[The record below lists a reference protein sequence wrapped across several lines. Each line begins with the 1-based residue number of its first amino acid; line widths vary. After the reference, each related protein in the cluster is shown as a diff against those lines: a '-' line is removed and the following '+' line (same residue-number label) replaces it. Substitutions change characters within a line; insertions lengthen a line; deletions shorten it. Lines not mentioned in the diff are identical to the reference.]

1 MDDSDRVLFHV
12 DDPSGGIARKLAEG
26 LTTTIFPGEHAM
38 ISVVRIAPGAEGQRH
53 SHPEEQWGLLLQGS
67 ATRYQGD
74 HSFELC
80 PGNIWRTP
88 PGVEHTIK
96 AGPDGAVVIDVFAPI
111 REAYLKPGEG
121 FGES

>member
-1 MDDSDRVLFHV
+1 MADNERVLFHV
-12 DDPSGGIARKLAEG
+12 DDPDGGIARTLAEG
-26 LTTTIFPGEHAM
+26 LTTTIFPGEKAM
-38 ISVVRIAPGAEGQRH
+38 ISVVRIAPGAIGQRH
-53 SHPEEQWGLLLQGS
+53 SHPEEQWGLMLEGS

-74 HSFELC
+74 TQFELRK
-80 PGNIWRTP
+80 GNIWRTP

-96 AGPDGAVVIDVFAPI
+96 AGPEGAVVIDIFAPI